1 MSFRKIIFVRLQGA
15 LSPLLLCVLASATA
29 TAAPDAK
36 SLAEEL
42 VTLRSEVEALSDE
55 LESKRAEE
63 KQRVS
68 SHAQRKAELE
78 ADARRED
85 LRIRR
90 VDAALEEQR
99 AASAKATDEEKELAP
114 AVSAAADELEA
125 HIRAGLPF
133 QTEER
138 LAAVASIK
146 TGLSQ
151 GELTPAKA
159 ALRLWAL
166 HQDEARLA
174 KENGLYRQT
183 IVLDGQKVLAE
194 VARVGMVF
202 LYFRTPD
209 GAYGRAERG
218 GAGWVYRRFS
228 NEDDTLMTAN
238 LFDAFKKQ
246 IRTGWFE
253 LPVSLASLHERSPT
267 VSNTPGVQP

>member
-1 MSFRKIIFVRLQGA
+1 MGFHQIGAARFSPAFFVIFT
-15 LSPLLLCVLASATA
+15 SAAA
-29 TAAPDAK
+29 TAASDAK

-55 LESKRAEE
+55 LESRRAEE
-63 KQRVS
+63 KQRVTS
-68 SHAQRKAELE
+68 SAQRKAELE
-78 ADARRED
+78 ADARREE

-99 AASAKATDEEKELAP
+99 AASAKASDEEKELAP
-114 AVSAAADELEA
+114 AVGAALGELEA
-125 HIRAGLPF
+125 HIRTGLPF
-133 QTEER
+133 QVEER
-138 LAAVASIK
+138 LAAVATIK
-146 TGLSQ
+146 TGLTA

-166 HQDEARLA
+166 HQDEARLT

-183 IVLDGQKVLAE
+183 IALDGQKVLAE

-202 LYFRTPD
+202 LFFRTPD
-209 GAYGRAERG
+209 GGYGRAERSG
-218 GAGWVYRRFS
+218 EGWVYRRF
-228 NEDDTLMTAN
+228 NDENDTLQTAA

-253 LPVSLASLHERSPT
+253 LPVSLASLHSPSST
-267 VSNTPGVQP
+267 GNTPAQVLP